1 VRTPKAKKWEDDE
14 AGKPAECRKVSWW
27 MDAATPE
34 VATPDPN
41 VLALQAVKDCSVGR
55 ISLTE
60 MRNKLNE
67 IFATADKLPAIEDA
81 AALISKPI
89 VLPADI
95 IEGLI
100 HAGGKVAIGGAS
112 KSFKTW
118 LLIDLA
124 VSVATGAVWLN
135 EYTTHKGRA
144 LYVNFELP
152 DAFCAKRIQTVCDE
166 RQLRLEP
173 GMLSVLNLRG
183 YVKAWAQ
190 LQRQLPL
197 DQFVLIIL
205 DPSYK
210 LLHGRDENKAGDIAA
225 LLDEFEVLAVK
236 TGAAVAFGAHYSKGN
251 QAQKESIDRVG
262 GSGVFARD
270 PDSIL
275 NFTKHEERDCF
286 TVEMTLRN
294 HPPQKPFVVKWEYP
308 LFCVDAALDP
318 AKLKKPGRPREYDP
332 NQLLELID
340 KKMRAAQIVK
350 IAKDELGWPERP
362 TYECL
367 RQLKATNKLK
377 QPRPRGA
384 YEPV

>member
-1 VRTPKAKKWEDDE
+1 VRTRKAKQWKDGE
-14 AGKPAECRKVSWW
+14 AGKRALCRKVSWW

-34 VATPDPN
+34 PD
-41 VLALQAVKDCSVGR
+41 VLAAQIIQNCAAGR
-55 ISLTE
+55 ISVRQTRE
-60 MRNKLNE
+60 ELNE
-67 IFATADKLPAIEDA
+67 ILSQPLKLPTIEDA

-89 VLPADI
+89 VLPPDI

-100 HAGGKVAIGGAS
+100 HAGGKIEIGGAS

-124 VSVATGAVWLN
+124 ISVATGAVWLN
-135 EYTTHKGRA
+135 GYTTHKGRA

-210 LLHGRDENKAGDIAA
+210 LLRGRDENKAGDIAA
-225 LLDEFEVLAVK
+225 LLDEFEVLAVQ

-251 QAQKESIDRVG
+251 QAQKEAIDRVG

-275 NFTKHEERDCF
+275 NFTRHEERDCF

-294 HPPQKPFVVKWEYP
+294 HPPQKPFVVRWQFP
-308 LFCVDAALDP
+308 LFCVDSMLDP
-318 AKLKKPGRPREYDP
+318 AKLKKAGRPREYDP
-332 NQLLELID
+332 KELLELIERP
-340 KKMRAAQIVK
+340 MRAAKIVK
-350 IAKDELGWPERP
+350 IAKEERGIPERR

-367 RQLKATNKLK
+367 RELKKKGLLK
-377 QPRPRGA
+377 QPCPRGP
-384 YEPV
+384 YEPI

>member
-1 VRTPKAKKWEDDE
+1 VRTSKATQWKDAE
-14 AGKPAECRKVSWW
+14 AGKPALCRKVSWW

-34 VATPDPN
+34 PD
-41 VLALQAVKDCSVGR
+41 VLAAQIIQDCAAGR
-55 ISLTE
+55 ISARQTRE
-60 MRNKLNE
+60 ELNE
-67 IFATADKLPAIEDA
+67 ILSPPLKLPTIEDA

-89 VLPADI
+89 VLPSDI

-100 HAGGKVAIGGAS
+100 HAGGKVEIGGAS
-112 KSFKTW
+112 KSYKTW

-124 VSVATGAVWLN
+124 VSVVTGVVWLN
-135 EYTTHKGRA
+135 GYTTRKGRV

-152 DAFCAKRIQTVCDE
+152 PAFCAKRIQTVCDE
-166 RQLRLEP
+166 RQLTLEP

-190 LQRQLPL
+190 LQSQLQL
-197 DQFVLIIL
+197 GQFALIIL

-210 LLHGRDENKAGDIAA
+210 LLRGRDENKAGDIAA
-225 LLDEFEVLAVK
+225 LLDEFEVLAVQ

-251 QAQKESIDRVG
+251 QAQKEAIDRVG

-275 NFTKHEERDCF
+275 NFTRHEERDCF

-294 HPPQKPFVVKWEYP
+294 HPPQKPFVVRWQFP
-308 LFCVDAALDP
+308 LFCVDSMLDP
-318 AKLKKPGRPREYDP
+318 AKLKRAGRPREYDP
-332 NQLLELID
+332 KDLLELID
-340 KKMRAAQIVK
+340 KPMRAAKIVK
-350 IAKDELGWPERP
+350 IAKEERGIPERRI
-362 TYECL
+362 YEFL
-367 RQLKATNKLK
+367 RELKKAGLLK
-377 QPRPRGA
+377 QPRARGP

>member
-1 VRTPKAKKWEDDE
+1 VRMRKAKQWKDGE
-14 AGKPAECRKVSWW
+14 AGKPAECRKAAWW
-27 MDAATPE
+27 MDAATP
-34 VATPDPN
+34 DPR
-41 VLALQAVKDCSVGR
+41 VLAAQVIGDCAAGLITVDQTR
-55 ISLTE
+55 E
-60 MRNKLNE
+60 KLNE
-67 IFATADKLPAIEDA
+67 ILSQPNKLPAIEDA
-81 AALISKPI
+81 AELISKSI
-89 VLPADI
+89 VLPPDI

-100 HAGGKVAIGGAS
+100 HAGGKVEIGGAS

-124 VSVATGAVWLN
+124 ISVATGTGWLN
-135 EYTTHKGRA
+135 GYTTRKGRV

-152 DAFCAKRIQTVCDE
+152 DAFCAKRIQTVCEE
-166 RQLRLEP
+166 RQLTLEP

-183 YVKAWAQ
+183 HVKAWALLQQQ
-190 LQRQLPL
+190 LKL

-210 LLHGRDENKAGDIAA
+210 LLRGRDENKAGDIAA
-225 LLDEFEVLAVK
+225 LLDEFEVLAVQ

-275 NFTKHEERDCF
+275 NFTRHEERDCF

-294 HPPQKPFVVKWEYP
+294 HPPQKSFVVRWQFP
-308 LFCVDAALDP
+308 LFCVDATLDP
-318 AKLKKPGRPREYDP
+318 AKLKKAGRPREYDP
-332 NQLLELID
+332 KELLELID
-340 KKMRAAQIVK
+340 KPMRAAKIVK
-350 IAKDELGWPERP
+350 IAKEERGFPERR

-367 RQLKATNKLK
+367 RELKTAGLLK
-377 QPRPRGA
+377 QPRMRGP

>member
-1 VRTPKAKKWEDDE
+1 MRPEIASDWTEGGEPD
-14 AGKPAECRKVSWW
+14 KPTECRKVAWW
-27 MDAATPE
+27 MDAATPP
-34 VATPDPN
+34 PD
-41 VLALQAVKDCSVGR
+41 VLARQVIQDCAFGGITVMEAR
-55 ISLTE
+55 E
-60 MRNKLNE
+60 RLNE
-67 IFATADKLPAIEDA
+67 IFAQPDKLPAIEDA

-89 VLPADI
+89 ELPPDI

-135 EYTTHKGRA
+135 GYPTTKGRV

-152 DAFCAKRIQTVCDE
+152 DAFCSKRIQTVCDE
-166 RQLRLEP
+166 RQLTLEP
-173 GMLSVLNLRG
+173 GMLSALNLRG

-190 LQRQLPL
+190 LQRQLL
-197 DQFVLIIL
+197 LGQFMVIIL

-210 LLHGRDENKAGDIAA
+210 FLRGRDENKAGDIAA
-225 LLDEFEVLAVK
+225 LLDEFEVVAVR
-236 TGAAVAFGAHYSKGN
+236 TGAAIAFGAHYSKGN
-251 QAQKESIDRVG
+251 QARKESIDRVG

-275 NFTKHEERDCF
+275 NFTRHEERDCF

-308 LFCVDAALDP
+308 LFCVDSTLDP
-318 AKLKKPGRPREYDP
+318 AKLKKAGRPREYDP
-332 NQLLELID
+332 NELLELID
-340 KKMRAAQIVK
+340 KPMRAAEIVK
-350 IAKDELGWPERP
+350 IADEELGWPERP
-362 TYECL
+362 TFECL
-367 RQLKATNKLK
+367 RQLRTTDRLK
-377 QPRPRGA
+377 QPKKRGK

>member
-1 VRTPKAKKWEDDE
+1 
-14 AGKPAECRKVSWW
+14 

-34 VATPDPN
+34 PD
-41 VLALQAVKDCSVGR
+41 VLAAQIIQNCAAGR
-55 ISLTE
+55 ISVRQTRE
-60 MRNKLNE
+60 ELNE
-67 IFATADKLPAIEDA
+67 ILSQPLKLPTIEDA

-89 VLPADI
+89 VLPPDI

-100 HAGGKVAIGGAS
+100 HAGGKIEIGGAS

-124 VSVATGAVWLN
+124 ISVATGAVWLN
-135 EYTTHKGRA
+135 GYTTHKGRA

-152 DAFCAKRIQTVCDE
+152 AAFCAKRIQTVCDE

-210 LLHGRDENKAGDIAA
+210 LLRGRDENKAGDIAA
-225 LLDEFEVLAVK
+225 LLDEFEVLAVQ

-251 QAQKESIDRVG
+251 QAQKEAIDRVG

-275 NFTKHEERDCF
+275 NFTRHEERDCF
-286 TVEMTLRN
+286 TVEMTLGN
-294 HPPQKPFVVKWEYP
+294 HPPQKPFVVRWQFP
-308 LFCVDAALDP
+308 LFCVDSMLDP
-318 AKLKKPGRPREYDP
+318 AKLKKAGRPREYDP
-332 NQLLELID
+332 KELLELIERP
-340 KKMRAAQIVK
+340 MRAAKIVK
-350 IAKDELGWPERP
+350 IAKEERGIPERR

-367 RQLKATNKLK
+367 RELKEKGLLK
-377 QPRPRGA
+377 QPCPRGP
-384 YEPV
+384 YEPI

>member
-1 VRTPKAKKWEDDE
+1 MTMLKAKATLEPFEKELS
-14 AGKPAECRKVSWW
+14 ECRKVAWW
-27 MDAATPE
+27 MDA
-34 VATPDPN
+34 ATPDPN
-41 VLALQAVKDCSVGR
+41 VLAFQAIKDCAVGR
-55 ISLTE
+55 ITITQA
-60 MRNKLNE
+60 RNKLDE
-67 IFATADKLPAIEDA
+67 ILSQPNKLPQIEDA

-89 VLPADI
+89 VLPPDI

-124 VSVATGAVWLN
+124 VSVVTGAVWLN
-135 EYTTHKGRA
+135 GYTTRKGRV

-166 RQLRLEP
+166 RQLTLEP
-173 GMLSVLNLRG
+173 GMLSALNLRG

-190 LQRQLPL
+190 LQRQLSL

-210 LLHGRDENKAGDIAA
+210 LLRGRDENKAGDIAA
-225 LLDEFEVLAVK
+225 LLDEFEVLAVQ

-275 NFTKHEERDCF
+275 NFTKHEQRDCF

-294 HPPQKPFVVKWEYP
+294 HPPQKPFVVKWQYP
-308 LFCVDAALDP
+308 LFCVDSTLDP
-318 AKLKKPGRPREYDP
+318 AKLKKSGRPREYDP
-332 NQLLELID
+332 NQLVELID

-350 IAKDELGWPERP
+350 IAREELGWPERP

-367 RQLKATNKLK
+367 HQLKAAHKLK
-377 QPRPRGA
+377 QARPRA
-384 YEPV
+384 PYEPV